1 MSKGSSSENP
11 RSTWNFLWRG
21 KTDLDRLIWLLS
33 IDDHGLVWLHIYEL
47 IFDLLDRFQGK
58 FLIFSHFKFMPPAPS
73 IDHGGNRLRRRG
85 YLFLYQRDLRL
96 RLLMLHEQL
105 RDGVNAVHVLDI
117 VSDPNGT
124 RLEYE
129 PDHPDAN
136 EQGYVAYPNVNV
148 MREMVDLISA
158 TRAYEANVTAIN
170 SSKDMALR
178 ALQIGRV

>member
-1 MSKGSSSENP
+1 
-11 RSTWNFLWRG
+11 
-21 KTDLDRLIWLLS
+21 
-33 IDDHGLVWLHIYEL
+33 
-47 IFDLLDRFQGK
+47 
-58 FLIFSHFKFMPPAPS
+58 
-73 IDHGGNRLRRRG
+73 
-85 YLFLYQRDLRL
+85 
-96 RLLMLHEQL
+96 MLNEQL

-117 VSDPNGT
+117 VNDPNGT

-136 EQGYVAYPNVNV
+136 AQGYVAYPNVNV

-170 SSKDMALR
+170 SSRDMALR

>member
-1 MSKGSSSENP
+1 MDMMAGLQVSFSGLNAQRTRMNVIASNLANAQ
-11 RSTWNFLWRG
+11 STRTPEG
-21 KTDLDRLIWLLS
+21 GPYKRQE
-33 IDDHGLVWLHIYEL
+33 V
-47 IFDLLDRFQGK
+47 IFAAQHSRFEG
-58 FLIFSHFKFMPPAPS
+58 
-73 IDHGGNRLRRRG
+73 
-85 YLFLYQRDLRL
+85 
-96 RLLMLHEQL
+96 MLNAQL
-105 RDGVNAVHVLDI
+105 QDGVNAVQVLNV
-117 VSDPNGT
+117 VSDPNGS

-129 PDHPDAN
+129 PGHPDAN